1 MFVSTFGKAVGT
13 TKLNTGTV
21 LVSAFSIEPSKIASI
36 IARVSLIEIRFPVPF
51 QPVLPC
57 KL

>member
-1 MFVSTFGKAVGT
+1 MLVSTFGKAVGT

-51 QPVLPC
+51 QPVLTM
-57 KL
+57 